1 MNILIGT
8 NLFYPLYGG
17 GEKALIDWLCD
28 FSLMGHEV
36 TVITTMPDIEGYEK
50 QFPFEVIRLSE
61 TRPVDLSI
69 QNTLKDNKSSAWAVD
84 GVPAVAYFFFTQS
97 SNNYDMS
104 YYYMK
109 LGLEMIK
116 DREFDIFI
124 GYGSWGSFFKDIG
137 TTFSKLLKESRPTI
151 KTLTLVWD
159 YYGGDGEFDSD
170 YMLNPA
176 PHQYIRNPYWPIKN
190 RDNYILIP
198 KQDTFERIDSYDYQ
212 EWLSRPYDFIFNNL
226 MIHKGIDVIYG
237 LAKHFRNKKFLL
249 KRGNWGGNE
258 NFRRFEELANVDVIA
273 KVESMEVDFFRQGRY
288 LLYPS
293 IYEGFGLMPLEATL
307 QGTLPIISDIDI
319 LRYSSEPFSIFVYSE
334 HLTNNCHNLIPNI
347 THVDLLNYEGI
358 THDWIE
364 KINWLDSNEKY
375 VREKYRD
382 MENAGEYVVD
392 RYSASMNTFLDSFK

>member
-8 NLFYPLYGG
+8 NRFYPLYGG
-17 GEKALIDWLCD
+17 GEKALIDWLND
-28 FSLMGHEV
+28 FVEMGNQV

-50 QFPFEVIRLSE
+50 QFSFEVIRLSE
-61 TRPVDLSI
+61 KKPFDLSI
-69 QNTLKDNKSSAWAVD
+69 QNVKEQSYQYKSV
-84 GVPAVAYFFFTQS
+84 FTQS

-116 DREFDIFI
+116 DREFDVFI
-124 GYGSWGSFFKDIG
+124 GYGSWGSFFKDMG
-137 TTFSKLLKESRPTI
+137 TTFSKLLKESMPMI
-151 KTLTLVWD
+151 KTLPLVWD
-159 YYGGDGEFDSD
+159 YYGGDREFDSD

-176 PHQYIRNPYWPIKN
+176 PHQYIRNPNGLIKN
-190 RDNYILIP
+190 IDNYTLIP
-198 KQDTFERIDSYDYQ
+198 KQDTFERIDDYDYQ

-226 MIHKGIDVIYG
+226 MTHKGIDVIYG

-249 KRGNWGGNE
+249 KMGNWGGNE
-258 NFRRFEELANVDVIA
+258 NFGRFEELANVDVIA

-347 THVDLLNYEGI
+347 PHVDLLNYEGI

>member
-1 MNILIGT
+1 MNILVGT
-8 NLFYPLYGG
+8 NRFYPLYGG

-36 TVITTMPDIEGYEK
+36 TVITTMPEIEGCEK
-50 QFPFEVIRLSE
+50 TFPFEVIRLSE
-61 TRPVDLSI
+61 KTPFDL
-69 QNTLKDNKSSAWAVD
+69 NGKDISGRGWWYESL
-84 GVPAVAYFFFTQS
+84 FTQS
-97 SNNYDMS
+97 HNNYDMN

-109 LGLEMIK
+109 LGIEKIK
-116 DREFDIFI
+116 DKDFDIYI
-124 GYGSWGSFFKDIG
+124 GYGSWGSFFKDTG
-137 TTFSKLLKESRPTI
+137 TTFSKLLKESMPTI

-159 YYGGDGEFDSD
+159 YYGGDREFDSD

-176 PHQYIRNPYWPIKN
+176 PHQYIRNPNCLIKN
-190 RDNYILIP
+190 IDNYTLIP
-198 KQDTFERIDSYDYQ
+198 KQDTFERIDGYDYQ

-226 MIHKGIDVIYG
+226 MTHKGIDVIYG

-249 KRGNWGGNE
+249 KRGNWGDNKNLE
-258 NFRRFEELANVDVIA
+258 RFEELANVDMIT

-334 HLTNNCHNLIPNI
+334 HLTNNCHNLIPDI
-347 THVDLLNYEGI
+347 THLDLLNYEGI

-375 VREKYRD
+375 VRERYGD